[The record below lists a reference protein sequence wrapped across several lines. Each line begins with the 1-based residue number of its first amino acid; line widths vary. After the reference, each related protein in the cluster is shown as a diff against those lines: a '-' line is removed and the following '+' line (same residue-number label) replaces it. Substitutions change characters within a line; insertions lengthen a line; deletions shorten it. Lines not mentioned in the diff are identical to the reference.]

1 MSMSE
6 KKRNRIFWIIQITL
20 TLVFFTITYLTI
32 FRPLE
37 SMKSAL
43 PGALYE
49 GAEVSQ
55 KKNNSKSVVPV
66 SSPPA
71 SAPDTDIQ
79 RNVTSQEVHPP
90 ETKKGVTE
98 PPPAETPVAKEQD
111 SPEKSV
117 SPVEQP
123 SDKNELSPEEHK
135 ALIEAAEEVSEE
147 AKSVEAEMW
156 ESFKPILPQLIAGL
170 NELSA
175 DEQLAVIEQM
185 RANLRDMFS
194 LEGTVT
200 ESTLDEMTS
209 LFLRKMEAEGFIRR
223 F

>member
-6 KKRNRIFWIIQITL
+6 KKRNRIFWIIQITFNI
-20 TLVFFTITYLTI
+20 VFLTI
-32 FRPLE
+32 AYITILRPLE

-79 RNVTSQEVHPP
+79 RNVTLQEVHPP

-123 SDKNELSPEEHK
+123 SEKNRLSPEEYK
-135 ALIEAAEEVSEE
+135 AFIEAAEEVSEE
-147 AKSVEAEMW
+147 AELVQAELS
-156 ESFKPILPQLIAGL
+156 ESFNLILPQLIGQL

-185 RANLRDMFS
+185 RANLREIFS

-200 ESTLDEMTS
+200 ESTLDEMTG
-209 LFLRKMEAEGFIRR
+209 LFFRKMEAEGFIRR